1 MALSESTRAGQMTRD
16 QKVLKKMQ
24 LSIVPL
30 NHIQGGCRIEI
41 RGAEIVLAYLN

>member
-30 NHIQGGCRIEI
+30 NHIQGGVELKFEEQKLCSPT
-41 RGAEIVLAYLN
+41 

>member
-24 LSIVPL
+24 LSNVLL
-30 NHIQGGCRIEI
+30 NPI
-41 RGAEIVLAYLN
+41 RGGVELKFEEQKLCLPT